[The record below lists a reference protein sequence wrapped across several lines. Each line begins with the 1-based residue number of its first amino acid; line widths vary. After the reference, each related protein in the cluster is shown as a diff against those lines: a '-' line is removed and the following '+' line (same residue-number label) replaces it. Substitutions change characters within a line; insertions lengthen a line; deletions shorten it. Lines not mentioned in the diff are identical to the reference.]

1 MFSAFFGQCDKKETL
16 LKKIDFCKI
25 ISCFLVKTTCSHAKK
40 LTITLTFMF
49 RRVIILTYSAT
60 KTTEVKAMELL
71 KDKVAL
77 VTGGTRGIGYAIV
90 RTFLENKAKV
100 VLCGS
105 RPETAQK
112 AVDELKKENAGFEV
126 EGISP
131 DLTSYESVAKA
142 VEEIKAKY
150 GKIDILVNNAGISAS
165 EPLYSYEPNDFDKIM
180 KLNVNS
186 CFYTIRA
193 VAPIMKENGGGVI
206 LNTSSMVSI
215 YGQPAGVGY
224 PTSKFALNGMTKS
237 LARELAKDNIRVNAV
252 APGVTDTDMVA
263 ALPEQTRQYITS
275 TIPLGRIGTPQDIA
289 NAFLFLA
296 SPLASYVTGEVLS
309 VDGCARA

>member
-1 MFSAFFGQCDKKETL
+1 
-16 LKKIDFCKI
+16 
-25 ISCFLVKTTCSHAKK
+25 
-40 LTITLTFMF
+40 
-49 RRVIILTYSAT
+49 
-60 KTTEVKAMELL
+60 MELL
-71 KDKVAL
+71 KDMVAV

-105 RPETAQK
+105 RPETAKK
-112 AVDELKKENAGFEV
+112 AVDALKAENSSFEV

-131 DLTSYESVAKA
+131 DLTNYADVEKA
-142 VEEIKAKY
+142 LADVKAKY

-165 EPLYSYEPNDFDKIM
+165 DPLYKYDPKDFDKIM
-180 KLNVNS
+180 ALNVNA
-186 CFYTIRA
+186 CFYTAKA
-193 VAPIMKENGGGVI
+193 VAPMMKENGGGVI

-224 PTSKFALNGMTKS
+224 PTSKFVVNGMTKS

-296 SPLASYVTGEVLS
+296 SPLASYVTGEILS
-309 VDGCARA
+309 VDGCARS